1 MLSESSVLAI
11 AEFAGCIPAARLA
24 SASKA
29 FSVARRIGNEAAY
42 ITELETILNSRPLPG
57 SWFLVEAETDE
68 AGNVSHRCVR
78 RQGRN
83 GFGIVIGQNLEVE
96 HVEAADGS
104 SELAIVRIRERAEAR
119 SQTERTE
126 AATFTL
132 ERRLISDGF
141 RQ

>member
-29 FSVARRIGNEAAY
+29 FSVAKRIGNKAAY
-42 ITELETILNSRPLPG
+42 TTELETILNSRPLPG
-57 SWFLVEAETDE
+57 SWFLVEAATVTNE
-68 AGNVSHRCVR
+68 AGNFSHRCVR

-83 GFGIVIGQNLEVE
+83 GCVFVIGQNLEVE

-104 SELAIVRIRERAEAR
+104 ELAIVRIRERAR
-119 SQTERTE
+119 
-126 AATFTL
+126 
-132 ERRLISDGF
+132 
-141 RQ
+141 

>member
-29 FSVARRIGNEAAY
+29 FSVAKRIGNEAAY
-42 ITELETILNSRPLPG
+42 IIELETILNSRPLPG
-57 SWFLVEAETDE
+57 SWFLLEADE
-68 AGNVSHRCVR
+68 AGNISRRCMR
-78 RQGRN
+78 RQGRS
-83 GFGIVIGQNLEVE
+83 GFVLVIGQNLEVE
-96 HVEAADGS
+96 HLEAADGS

-126 AATFTL
+126 AAT
-132 ERRLISDGF
+132 LI
-141 RQ
+141 

>member
-24 SASKA
+24 SVSKA
-29 FSVARRIGNEAAY
+29 FSVAKRIGNEAAY

-57 SWFLVEAETDE
+57 SWFFVEAATDE
-68 AGNVSHRCVR
+68 AGTWISHRCVR
-78 RQGRN
+78 RQGRS
-83 GFGIVIGQNLEVE
+83 GYVLVIGQNLEVE
-96 HVEAADGS
+96 QVEAADGS

-126 AATFTL
+126 AAT
-132 ERRLISDGF
+132 LI
-141 RQ
+141 